1 MLTIVQW
8 RLEVLLGGELWVLRC
23 GAPSFII
30 FWVAAMKVF
39 TLTIVGR
46 ERSPPVSIV
55 GRCNGVS
62 TNWCINLQNHTVV
75 SKVIYVKKA
84 HIFGGRTLNFLIY
97 FPWKWMKISWFA
109 GFYYCAFTFGVPFS
123 VQRQNVYFHF
133 GVEPTNVVSGSLM
146 KYEIWISFHLFIS
159 ITGITMWQCTRRM

>member
-1 MLTIVQW
+1 MKKMDRIAICRRLFECGRAKRMVVYIVTVVVHFRWWNVNNCIVEAGSFAGW
-8 RLEVLLGGELWVLRC
+8 RVVGVKMRC
-23 GAPSFII
+23 SFVYLIL
-30 FWVAAMKVF
+30 VAAMKVF

-75 SKVIYVKKA
+75 SKFIYVKKA

-123 VQRQNVYFHF
+123 V
-133 GVEPTNVVSGSLM
+133 
-146 KYEIWISFHLFIS
+146 
-159 ITGITMWQCTRRM
+159 